1 MRNGTYRSFA
11 WLVRQEGLA
20 KAKAYA
26 SKCVR
31 LSGPWSDWD
40 SMWDHKTYLVLEKG
54 FQDTFA
60 KAWSTYMSEKT
71 NNADER
77 PSVKEPTHPE
87 KRPPQEDKVA
97 EDVVNGKVEG
107 EDNTI
112 VPTTTKRKK
121 GEQKNK
127 RRRMGAIF
135 PQLFR
140 LERPTCRAKP
150 LSSRT
155 STTKSPP
162 RVRI

>member
-1 MRNGTYRSFA
+1 MRNGTYRSFT

-40 SMWDHKTYLVLEKG
+40 SMWDHMTYLVLEKG

-60 KAWSTYMSEKT
+60 KAWSTYMSDKP
-71 NNADER
+71 NNADAF
-77 PSVKEPTHPE
+77 PSEKEPTRLE
-87 KRPPQEDKVA
+87 KRPPQEDKGA

-107 EDNTI
+107 EDHTTD
-112 VPTTTKRKK
+112 PTTTKRNK
-121 GEQKNK
+121 GGKKNK
-127 RRRMGAIF
+127 RRRRGARF

-140 LERPTCRAKP
+140 LERPTCKAKP